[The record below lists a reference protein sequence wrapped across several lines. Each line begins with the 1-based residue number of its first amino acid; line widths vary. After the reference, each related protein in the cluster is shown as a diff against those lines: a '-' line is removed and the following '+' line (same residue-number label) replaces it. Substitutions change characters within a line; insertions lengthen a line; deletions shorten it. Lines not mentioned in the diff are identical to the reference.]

1 MRLSFHPEVS
11 RDVGEILD
19 HYGAISSELARR
31 FDDQLEQLYGRIAAN
46 PKRFSPIDLSS
57 GLRRARLPDFPY
69 LIIYRELDDRVR
81 VLSVRHEKR
90 DPAHASERR

>member
-1 MRLSFHPEVS
+1 MWAKFSITTERFHPS
-11 RDVGEILD
+11 WPDD
-19 HYGAISSELARR
+19 SMTSSSNCMEK
-31 FDDQLEQLYGRIAAN
+31 IAAT

-81 VLSVRHEKR
+81 VLSVRHEER
-90 DPAHASERR
+90 DTAHASERR